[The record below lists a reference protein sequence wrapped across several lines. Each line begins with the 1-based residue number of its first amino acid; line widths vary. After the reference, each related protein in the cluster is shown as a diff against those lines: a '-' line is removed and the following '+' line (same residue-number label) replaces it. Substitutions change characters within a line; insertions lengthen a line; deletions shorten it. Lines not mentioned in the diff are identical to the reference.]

1 MRAFLGL
8 GANLAQPEQQILT
21 AIETLR
27 QSVDVKLVRSSRLFG
42 SSPMGPKDQP
52 DYVNAVV
59 EIETQLAPLALLDF
73 CQAMEQAQ
81 HRERKEYW
89 GARTLDVDVL
99 SIDDCVINSERLTL
113 PHVGI
118 AFRDFVILPWQ
129 EIAPDYLIPHL
140 GLVKNMLVER
150 GFHARP
156 LLSSSLDG
164 VSSL

>member
-1 MRAFLGL
+1 MRVFLGL

-59 EIETQLAPLALLDF
+59 EIETELAPLALLDL
-73 CQAMEQAQ
+73 CQLIEQAH
-81 HRERKEYW
+81 HRERVLRW
-89 GARTLDVDVL
+89 GARTLDIDILSVDDL
-99 SIDDCVINSERLTL
+99 VIQSERLTL
-113 PHVGI
+113 PHPGI
-118 AFRDFVILPWQ
+118 ASRDFVVLPWRD
-129 EIAPDYLIPHL
+129 IAPDYIIPNL
-140 GLVKNMLVER
+140 GAVLSIHVAAH
-150 GFHARP
+150 FAAHP
-156 LLSSSLDG
+156 LSSLDG

>member
-8 GANLAQPEQQILT
+8 GANLAQPEKQLLA
-21 AIETLR
+21 AIEYLGV
-27 QSVDVKLVRSSRLFG
+27 SPGVRLLSCSRLYA
-42 SSPMGPKDQP
+42 SSPMGPQDQP

-81 HRERKEYW
+81 HRERKEHW
-89 GARTLDVDVL
+89 GARTLDVDIL
-99 SIDDCVINSERLTL
+99 SIDDCVIDSERLIL

-118 AFRDFVILPWQ
+118 AYRDFVVLPWQ
-129 EIAPDYLIPHL
+129 EIAPDYHIPNL
-140 GLVKNMLVER
+140 GLVKYLIVESS
-150 GFHARP
+150 FHARP
-156 LLSSSLDG
+156 LSTLLDG

>member
-1 MRAFLGL
+1 VRVFLGL
-8 GANLAQPEQQILT
+8 AANLAQPEKQLVA
-21 AIETLR
+21 AIAYLDAAPE
-27 QSVDVKLVRSSRLFG
+27 VNLVSCSRLYA
-42 SSPMGPKDQP
+42 SSPMGPQDQP

-73 CQAMEQAQ
+73 CQAIEQAQ

-129 EIAPDYLIPHL
+129 EIAPDYLIPNL
-140 GLVKNMLVER
+140 GQVKNILVER

-156 LLSSSLDG
+156 LSLSLDG

>member
-8 GANLAQPEQQILT
+8 GANLAQPEKQLLA
-21 AIETLR
+21 AIAYLDAASE
-27 QSVDVKLVRSSRLFG
+27 VNLVSCSRLYA